1 MKWGKTR
8 KKSQSQKC
16 HSELYSCIRYCLEYN
31 WGYRFL
37 LLSLPSFFCEVRK
50 LWISFDFSAICYR
63 CIFKQMHLTYYMHFV
78 LYFWKYWL
86 ERRKCYYDKVSIMY
100 FGKVV
105 LQKFSW
111 KKSSYSS
118 RKKIVYV
125 AFFRKVK
132 PWTKWKKFVKL
143 TVSFKGRFT
152 LTGSKPNV
160 FACKRL

>member
-86 ERRKCYYDKVSIMY
+86 ERRRKCYYDKVSIMY

-105 LQKFSW
+105 LQKSFSW
-111 KKSSYSS
+111 KKSSYST

-125 AFFRKVK
+125 AFFRKLK
-132 PWTKWKKFVKL
+132 PWTKWKKIVKV
-143 TVSFKGRFT
+143 TVVFKGRFT
-152 LTGSKPNV
+152 LTVSKP
-160 FACKRL
+160 K